1 MTTNHTHQCPSSGAP
16 ALIQCH
22 RLTKTYKKGDNTI
35 TPLQELDLEVP
46 SGDFLALMGPSGSGK
61 TTLLNL
67 IAGIDRPSGG
77 QLIIGGTDIA
87 TLSRSKL
94 ADWRSTHVGYVFQL
108 YNLVPVLTA
117 YENVE
122 LPLLLHRMSA
132 RDRHEKVQTALQLV
146 GIADRHDHYP
156 RQLSGGQEQRVAIAR
171 AIVTDPT
178 IIVGDEP
185 TGDLDQE
192 SAQAIMDLMT
202 RLCEDLGKTL
212 IIVTH
217 DAKSAAY
224 AKRTLHLEK
233 GRLVEADQLAA
244 RRSPLVAQEA

>member
-1 MTTNHTHQCPSSGAP
+1 MSSSSTTSCPS
-16 ALIQCH
+16 
-22 RLTKTYKKGDNTI
+22 
-35 TPLQELDLEVP
+35 
-46 SGDFLALMGPSGSGK
+46 
-61 TTLLNL
+61 
-67 IAGIDRPSGG
+67 
-77 QLIIGGTDIA
+77 
-87 TLSRSKL
+87 
-94 ADWRSTHVGYVFQL
+94 
-108 YNLVPVLTA
+108 LTA

-132 RDRHEKVQTALQLV
+132 RERHDKVQTALQLV

-192 SAQAIMDLMT
+192 SAQAIMDLMV

-224 AKRTLHLEK
+224 AKRTLHLET
-233 GRLVEADQLAA
+233 GRLVEAGVLAA
-244 RRSPLVAQEA
+244 RRQQPVPQEA